1 MVARGG
7 ASTPLERWP
16 PKFPCTP
23 EAVPEPNQQFIPH
36 PSFNPV
42 QPGII
47 HPITIPRSGTPPGV
61 RSFLGHRSGGLRCA
75 ATSGYRLTPPPGV
88 WSDLAS
94 RTWKVH
100 RW

>member
-36 PSFNPV
+36 PLFNPV

-47 HPITIPRSGTPPGV
+47 HPITIPRSGTPSGV
-61 RSFLGHRSGGLRCA
+61 RSFWGIDPEVFAALRPP
-75 ATSGYRLTPPPGV
+75 ATV
-88 WSDLAS
+88 
-94 RTWKVH
+94 
-100 RW
+100 